1 MKALKVSNE
10 PYPKVRNNTD
20 DLLIN
25 RAIFSLEG
33 LPTKASG
40 FKRGLPTRA
49 FFSKNDCQLKLFPSE
64 KIAN

>member
-1 MKALKVSNE
+1 MKALKVNNE
-10 PYPKVRNNTD
+10 PYPKVSNNTD

-40 FKRGLPTRA
+40 FERGLPTRA
-49 FFSKNDCQLKLFPSE
+49 FIFRKM
-64 KIAN
+64 IAN

>member
-1 MKALKVSNE
+1 MKAPKVSNE
-10 PYPKVRNNTD
+10 PYPKVSNNTD

-40 FKRGLPTRA
+40 FERGLPTRA
-49 FFSKNDCQLKLFPSE
+49 FIFRKM
-64 KIAN
+64 IAN

>member
-1 MKALKVSNE
+1 MKAPKVNNE
-10 PYPKVRNNTD
+10 PYPKVSNNTD

-40 FKRGLPTRA
+40 FERGFPTRV
-49 FFSKNDCQLKLFPSE
+49 FIFRKM
-64 KIAN
+64 IAN

>member
-33 LPTKASG
+33 LPTKASS
-40 FKRGLPTRA
+40 FERGLPTRV
-49 FFSKNDCQLKLFPSE
+49 FIFRKM
-64 KIAN
+64 IAN

>member
-1 MKALKVSNE
+1 MKAPKVSNE
-10 PYPKVRNNTD
+10 PYPKVSNNAD

-40 FKRGLPTRA
+40 FERGLPTRV
-49 FFSKNDCQLKLFPSE
+49 FIFRKM
-64 KIAN
+64 IAN

>member
-1 MKALKVSNE
+1 MKAPKVSNE
-10 PYPKVRNNTD
+10 PYPKVSNNTD

-40 FKRGLPTRA
+40 FERGLPTRV
-49 FFSKNDCQLKLFPSE
+49 FIFRKM
-64 KIAN
+64 IAN

>member
-1 MKALKVSNE
+1 MKAPKVSNE
-10 PYPKVRNNTD
+10 PYPKVSNNTNNI

-40 FKRGLPTRA
+40 FERGLPTRA
-49 FFSKNDCQLKLFPSE
+49 FIFRKM
-64 KIAN
+64 IAN

>member
-1 MKALKVSNE
+1 MKAPKVSNE
-10 PYPKVRNNTD
+10 PYPKVSNNTYNI

-40 FKRGLPTRA
+40 FERGLPTRV
-49 FFSKNDCQLKLFPSE
+49 FIFRKM
-64 KIAN
+64 IAN

>member
-1 MKALKVSNE
+1 MKAPKVNNE
-10 PYPKVRNNTD
+10 PYPKVSNNRD

-40 FKRGLPTRA
+40 FERGLPTRV
-49 FFSKNDCQLKLFPSE
+49 FIFRKM
-64 KIAN
+64 IAN